1 MLCSESSDLDS
12 SCTAPTQQV
21 HKSCKFPGFLPAQKA
36 AGAVDV
42 AASLAVG
49 AAPHNS
55 TKWQLCGRKILFL
68 VLKEISELIGV
79 KRIRLWAGQIYVSAL
94 SVSVTNPSCRV
105 WSLYWLSE

>member
-1 MLCSESSDLDS
+1 M
-12 SCTAPTQQV
+12 
-21 HKSCKFPGFLPAQKA
+21 
-36 AGAVDV
+36 

-49 AAPHNS
+49 AAAHNS

-68 VLKEISELIGV
+68 VLKEITELIGV